1 MDLYDVLKRPVVT
14 ERSTAGMQ
22 ANKYTFEVDL
32 RATKTEIKQAVE
44 KIFKVKVVQVNTTRV
59 RGKVRRR
66 GRNEGRTPDWKKAVV
81 TLREGDRIN
90 IVEGL

>member
-14 ERSTAGMQ
+14 ERSTAAME

-32 RATKTEIKQAVE
+32 RATKTQIKQAVE
-44 KIFKVKVVQVNTTRV
+44 QIFKVTVVKVNTTRV
-59 RGKVRRR
+59 PGKVRRR
-66 GRNEGRTPDWKKAVV
+66 GRTEGRTPDWKKAVV
-81 TLREGDRIN
+81 TLQEGDRIP